1 MKEPKTGR
9 LPLNLQF
16 FAEGEGGA
24 GTAPES
30 TGGSGKAA
38 PQEAP
43 GAEPAQNQPARTA
56 DLNALLAGDKA
67 LQSQF
72 DKLVSKA
79 LDTAKSRWEAE
90 KNMTAEELA
99 RQRAGEREAEL
110 AAREEALIRRELRAS
125 ALGLLGERGL
135 PVELI
140 DCVSVA
146 DEDAMLNSLEKAEK
160 AFRGAVNQAVAQRMR
175 GSAPQAA
182 QGNAQAERLA
192 AVRAAAGLK
201 N

>member
-38 PQEAP
+38 TQEAP
-43 GAEPAQNQPARTA
+43 GTEAAQIQPARTA

-79 LDTAKSRWEAE
+79 LDTAKNRWEAE

-146 DEDAMLNSLEKAEK
+146 DETAMLNSLEKAEK

>member
-1 MKEPKTGR
+1 M
-9 LPLNLQF
+9 
-16 FAEGEGGA
+16 
-24 GTAPES
+24 
-30 TGGSGKAA
+30 
-38 PQEAP
+38 
-43 GAEPAQNQPARTA
+43 
-56 DLNALLAGDKA
+56 
-67 LQSQF
+67 QSQF

-79 LDTAKSRWEAE
+79 LDTAKNRWEAE

-99 RQRAGEREAEL
+99 RQRTGEREAEL

-125 ALGLLGERGL
+125 ALGLLGERGR

-146 DEDAMLNSLEKAEK
+146 DEAAMLNSLEKAEK